1 MYNIYFNKRVLK
13 ICDISSLP
21 LKDPNTVISNGGIIS
36 NIGNIAATME
46 NLPNIQT
53 LALPVPD
60 SDIETTFMQICS
72 QFTQIN
78 AAGGLVSNENGEYLL
93 ILRNGLW
100 DLPKGKQE
108 DGEDIATTAVREVE
122 EECGITG
129 LKQKELLCI
138 TRHTYRMNGE
148 NILKHTYWY
157 RMESSAACNI
167 KPQTEEN
174 IEEVRWVKKEALAD
188 YLANTYP
195 SIKEVFVKSEPEY
208 ITSNL

>member
-1 MYNIYFNKRVLK
+1 MYNIYFDKRVLK

-21 LKDPNTVISNGGIIS
+21 LPDPNTIIS
-36 NIGNIAATME
+36 NAGLVCQTEKIIPLME
-46 NLPNIQT
+46 NLEKIGSI
-53 LALPVPD
+53 AIPVSPD
-60 SDIETTFMQICS
+60 KLETTFQQICS

-78 AAGGLVSNENGEYLL
+78 AAGGVVENANGEYLL

-122 EECGITG
+122 EECGLTG
-129 LKQKELLCI
+129 IEQKELICI
-138 TRHTYRMNGE
+138 TRHTYHMNGLHM
-148 NILKHTYWY
+148 LKQTYWY
-157 RMESSAACNI
+157 KMNCPHQCET

-174 IEEVRWVKKEALAD
+174 IQEVKWVKKEALAD

-195 SIKEVFVKSEPEY
+195 SIKEVFSK
-208 ITSNL
+208 L

>member
-1 MYNIYFNKRVLK
+1 MYNIYFDKRVLK

-21 LKDPNTVISNGGIIS
+21 LPDPNTIIS
-36 NIGNIAATME
+36 NAGLVCQTEKIIPLME
-46 NLPNIQT
+46 NLEKIGSI
-53 LALPVPD
+53 AIPVSPD
-60 SDIETTFMQICS
+60 KLETTFQQICS

-78 AAGGLVSNENGEYLL
+78 AAGGVVENANGEYLL

-122 EECGITG
+122 EECGLTG
-129 LKQKELLCI
+129 IEQKELICI
-138 TRHTYRMNGE
+138 TRHTYHMNGLHM
-148 NILKHTYWY
+148 LKHTYWY
-157 RMESSAACNI
+157 KMSCPHQCET

-174 IEEVRWVKKEALAD
+174 IQEVKWVKKEALAD

-195 SIKEVFVKSEPEY
+195 SIKEVFSK
-208 ITSNL
+208 L

>member
-1 MYNIYFNKRVLK
+1 MYNIYFDKRVLK

-21 LKDPNTVISNGGIIS
+21 LPDPNTIIS
-36 NIGNIAATME
+36 NAGLVSQTEKILPFME
-46 NLPNIQT
+46 NLEKIQSI
-53 LALPVPD
+53 AIPVD
-60 SDIETTFMQICS
+60 SNKLETTFQEICS

-78 AAGGLVSNENGEYLL
+78 AAGGVVENTDGEYLL

-122 EECGITG
+122 EECGLTG
-129 LKQKELLCI
+129 IEQKELICI
-138 TRHTYRMNGE
+138 TRHTYHMNGQHM
-148 NILKHTYWY
+148 LKHTYWY
-157 RMESSAACNI
+157 KMSCTHKCET

-174 IEEVRWVKKEALAD
+174 IQEVRWVKKEALAD

-195 SIKEVFVKSEPEY
+195 SIKEVFSK
-208 ITSNL
+208 L